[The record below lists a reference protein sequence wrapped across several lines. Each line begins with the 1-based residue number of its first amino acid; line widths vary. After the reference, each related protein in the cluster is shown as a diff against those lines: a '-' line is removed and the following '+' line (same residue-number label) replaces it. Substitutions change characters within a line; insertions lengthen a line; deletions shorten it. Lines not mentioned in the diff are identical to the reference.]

1 MDGRRKEPAQRAAA
15 AAAAAAAAE
24 AADECNAS
32 LTVTLSA
39 KCDAV
44 TFWGSL

>member
-1 MDGRRKEPAQRAAA
+1 MKEEAKRVTAA
-15 AAAAAAAAE
+15 

-39 KCDAV
+39 KCGGV
-44 TFWGSL
+44 TYWGLALTSGL